1 MARQSIDR
9 FITDVNDQV
18 DVMKTPSP
26 AKAKVGKATEKA
38 YIQDPI
44 TGAIEASEEPCA
56 PESGDAVV
64 KPGTSR
70 EATSRS
76 RSPLSSRSAGA
87 VLGGWPDDD
96 AEAEE
101 RVLEARAVL
110 NLPGYRENKVR
121 TLLFRNNELEQAL
134 QEEKDTVRNL
144 VRLNDALEHQIF
156 KLNHSRTSS
165 PHDAPRTAP
174 ASFPKETLW
183 GQDVASPQSKR
194 LSLVSVSSLETSA
207 DNGQQDPALIAELQA
222 KVTHLNTEVSDIFGE
237 LQRCLAEQKR
247 LQTVASQA
255 EQQYSV
261 VVAEK
266 AEIEASLAESRR
278 QLQDLQARVKD
289 PPATQMP
296 DTDMSF
302 LGSPLALSAAVSPA
316 AARRRSLRLPSSVCP
331 LGLAICNT
339 AGVCV
344 CGEWEARLSKAESQ
358 VAVEQERCA
367 DLGEQL
373 NKQLAR
379 EISLESSLADLQAHC
394 DKVEDLNKVLVKE
407 AEYGATQFE
416 ARFAG
421 ALECSECALVSLAEV
436 ENLAQG
442 LVAEASRSN
451 KQGEARRAEIASL
464 QAQLLNRDAM
474 IKAQKEAGVAL
485 HKEHE
490 KLRAKCGAL
499 EDELNEKRVQVVE
512 RDADLRGKE
521 AIITSRDETISSH
534 LKTISELQKGG
545 STAAKAT
552 MRLQR
557 ELEEVKREKDEL
569 EAVVAQ
575 GKIGLIEAERLRGQ
589 VVERDAEIKSL
600 QLSMAAGRAA
610 LQQAESLRDQ
620 VSELQGREQERER
633 ERERERI
640 ERVQMCEEHRNAL
653 AEAMQKMKKEGVE
666 RLTPLLQTLLSDLKE
681 QQAQLN
687 AVQDDE
693 AVLQQQLSALEEK
706 EAENRKLM
714 VMMME
719 EESERDAKFRTQDEE
734 RRAQD
739 DELMACRNQVEAL
752 KILLAAAEEE
762 LGEKD
767 KEVQRNEGKVDQASR
782 PSEREVPPHME
793 PFAYLAE
800 GYQAERDAAVQRA
813 ASAEAEVQRLQDEL
827 GGILLALEDLAH
839 INASWLASR
848 MRKSLPTSRLG
859 NQGALGRGVGG
870 DAYLTASST
879 PLQVRFKANAA
890 SAQTGEGFVA
900 LGSVIDGELVP
911 VSSAFKPPRELITPP
926 SSRGSVSAFL
936 TDSLLATPGSSGSP
950 RSSSRRPQRLRLSSQ
965 ARELAITLCSSPSQ
979 PPTPTTHG
987 SDADSSAAASAA
999 DTSAPAPTT
1008 AAALTRANLAHDRAG
1023 NGQQPL
1029 VSSLPGNRALAPLQ
1043 IGLTNND
1050 PAGVLGVASGVTADA
1065 DGHVIMSVAPSQE
1078 SLSTP
1083 TRSDG
1088 GHTDAPLAAATTT
1101 TTPVGARLP
1110 MPSVPSPSVPSPSV
1124 TVTPVTP
1131 SGCPATPR
1139 PVVSWTP
1146 LARRKGPLPPLEI
1159 TVVRALNLSAGT
1171 GEASGGIYCRL
1182 RLNRETFH
1190 TEVVPTVTG
1199 IEERPNR
1206 SNSIDTGCGAG
1217 LTAEWNQ
1224 HHVFVPD
1231 RVTREVHVAVLT
1243 ALHDVIGRASLLL
1256 ADLREEVWEGA
1267 HKDGRELPVLTM
1279 AGDAVVGSEGRPATV
1294 YLEFVA
1300 ATRQTDLR
1308 R

>member
-18 DVMKTPSP
+18 DAMKTPSP
-26 AKAKVGKATEKA
+26 AKAKAKVGKTTEQA

-44 TGAIEASEEPCA
+44 TGAIEASQEPCA

-64 KPGTSR
+64 KRGTSR

-87 VLGGWPDDD
+87 VLGGWCDDD

-174 ASFPKETLW
+174 ASFLKESLW
-183 GQDVASPQSKR
+183 GEDVASPQSKR

-207 DNGQQDPALIAELQA
+207 DHGEQDPALIAELQA

-255 EQQYSV
+255 QQQYSV

-266 AEIEASLAESRR
+266 AEIEASLAESKR
-278 QLQDLQARVKD
+278 QLQDLQARVND

-296 DTDMSF
+296 DTDLSS

-358 VAVEQERCA
+358 VAVEQERCT

-394 DKVEDLNKVLVKE
+394 DKVEELNKVLVKE

-421 ALECSECALVSLAEV
+421 ALECSQCAFVSLAEA
-436 ENLAQG
+436 ETLAQG
-442 LVAEASRSN
+442 LVAEAKRSS
-451 KQGEARRAEIASL
+451 KQDEARRANISSL
-464 QAQLLNRDAM
+464 QAQLLDKDAM
-474 IKAQKEAGVAL
+474 IKAQEEAGVAL

-534 LKTISELQKGG
+534 LKTICELQKGG
-545 STAAKAT
+545 STAAMAT

-557 ELEEVKREKDEL
+557 ELEEVKCEKDEL

-575 GKIGLIEAERLRGQ
+575 GKIGLIEAERLRGH

-610 LQQAESLRDQ
+610 LQQAESLRNQ

-640 ERVQMCEEHRNAL
+640 ERVQMVEEHRNAL
-653 AEAMQKMKKEGVE
+653 AEVMQKMKKEGRE
-666 RLTPLLQTLLSDLKE
+666 RLAPLLQTLLSNVKE
-681 QQAQLN
+681 QQAQLS

-693 AVLQQQLSALEEK
+693 AVLQQQLSALEER

-719 EESERDAKFRTQDEE
+719 EERERDEKSRTQDE
-734 RRAQD
+734 
-739 DELMACRNQVEAL
+739 ELMACRNQVEDL
-752 KILLAAAEEE
+752 KILLAAAEDQ
-762 LGEKD
+762 LGEKA

-813 ASAEAEVQRLQDEL
+813 ASAEVEVRRLQDEL

-839 INASWLASR
+839 VNAHWLTVNAPSR
-848 MRKSLPTSRLG
+848 MRKSLLTSRLG
-859 NQGALGRGVGG
+859 NQGALGRGLDG
-870 DAYLTASST
+870 DAFLTASSN
-879 PLQVRFKANAA
+879 PLQVRFKTHAA
-890 SAQTGEGFVA
+890 SAQTGEDFVA

-936 TDSLLATPGSSGSP
+936 TDSLLATPESSGS
-950 RSSSRRPQRLRLSSQ
+950 RRRSSRRPQRLRLSSQ

-999 DTSAPAPTT
+999 DTSAPAPTK

-1023 NGQQPL
+1023 NGQLPV
-1029 VSSLPGNRALAPLQ
+1029 VSSLPGNRELAPLQ
-1043 IGLTNND
+1043 IGLTSND
-1050 PAGVLGVASGVTADA
+1050 PASVLGVATGVIADA
-1065 DGHVIMSVAPSQE
+1065 DGHVIMSVPPSQE

-1088 GHTDAPLAAATTT
+1088 GTDAPVAAATTT
-1101 TTPVGARLP
+1101 TTPVGACLP
-1110 MPSVPSPSVPSPSV
+1110 MPGAPSPSV

-1131 SGCPATPR
+1131 RGSPATPR

-1199 IEERPNR
+1199 MEEEGLNR
-1206 SNSIDTGCGAG
+1206 SNSIDIGCEAG

-1224 HHVFVPD
+1224 RHVFVPD

-1256 ADLREEVWEGA
+1256 ADLREGVWEGA
-1267 HKDGRELPVLTM
+1267 HKDARELPVLTM
-1279 AGDAVVGSEGRPATV
+1279 AGDALVGSEGRPATV

-1308 R
+1308 K